1 MTEVSICAFQIE
13 SGELA
18 AVVKGAKTREFPLS
32 SEPITWRP
40 FVLLDLPD
48 KYDRLFARY
57 FQRPCRNCNK
67 PPPNPM
73 VCLLCG
79 ELCCLDDCCRVHAS
93 PPSNEEAQEQTPPI
107 VEVERHASECGN
119 GACVFISLNSSLIA
133 IVRYKLAAIWGSV
146 YLDAH
151 GEEDRNLRRGK
162 PLFLSER
169 RMKCLY
175 SDWAEQ
181 EWIRAGN
188 WLPLITL
195 VNALKESHFAY
206 RLKTPDISYDK
217 TEMSELLAGIEL
229 EKYDK
234 SKHNASEV
242 LKDKVVALY
251 FSAHWCPPCR
261 NFTPMLKTFYDE
273 LKSSG
278 EFEVVFISYDR
289 NEQDLKSYMKEAHGD
304 WYHISFKHPKIQELA
319 SKYGVNGIP
328 ALIIIKPDGEIITK
342 EGRTNVQAK
351 TSPKVTIS
359 EWKSQMN

>member
-1 MTEVSICAFQIE
+1 
-13 SGELA
+13 
-18 AVVKGAKTREFPLS
+18 
-32 SEPITWRP
+32 
-40 FVLLDLPD
+40 
-48 KYDRLFARY
+48 
-57 FQRPCRNCNK
+57 
-67 PPPNPM
+67 
-73 VCLLCG
+73 
-79 ELCCLDDCCRVHAS
+79 
-93 PPSNEEAQEQTPPI
+93 
-107 VEVERHASECGN
+107 
-119 GACVFISLNSSLIA
+119 
-133 IVRYKLAAIWGSV
+133 
-146 YLDAH
+146 
-151 GEEDRNLRRGK
+151 
-162 PLFLSER
+162 
-169 RMKCLY
+169 
-175 SDWAEQ
+175 
-181 EWIRAGN
+181 
-188 WLPLITL
+188 
-195 VNALKESHFAY
+195 
-206 RLKTPDISYDK
+206 
-217 TEMSELLAGIEL
+217 MSELLAGIEL

-289 NEQDLKSYMKEAHGD
+289 NEQDLKNYMKEAHGD

-319 SKYGVNGIP
+319 SKYSVNGIP